1 MKDWSYVKSSQ
12 IPPSLGKI
20 CLQHQEVIKQGKCIA
35 GGWVHC
41 GDDGVTILH
50 QLFPVPGNCQT
61 KRFSALSLAS
71 SWHFEIHPENRNCKD
86 LSVYGMKSLLVLIIQ
101 CMSYTSIYSL
111 VTQHSNYNQWTTA
124 TTVPRDKMAHTS
136 LAILES
142 KPEVG
147 SSRKTTMGCEMSAK
161 ATLTRLA
168 SAHSRESRESTI
180 STCGCQ
186 VTCPPEMPRLNTLPI
201 TSVTASTMQEES
213 CAMHGYDMQW
223 TFVLKIRV
231 RRTLLGI
238 SVQLLKLWS
247 SSTLH
252 QVTVFWHLFK
262 RSCWITCIMHI
273 ENWPWHLGSLKVHL
287 QTCSWVLECPKPP
300 APMPWDIGL
309 SWSIQGYRQG
319 TLSTR
324 LRFSWYGVDRG
335 SFISA
340 VYINILTPNNLGVAE
355 FAGNEWG
362 RIKIGWNDSKC
373 LQWNK
378 G

>member
-1 MKDWSYVKSSQ
+1 MKDWRSYVKSSQ
-12 IPPSLGKI
+12 IPPRLGKI

-71 SWHFEIHPENRNCKD
+71 FWQLLQRS
-86 LSVYGMKSLLVLIIQ
+86 SVYGMKSLLVLIIQ

-111 VTQHSNYNQWTTA
+111 VTQHSNNQWTTA

-223 TFVLKIRV
+223 TFVLKIRI

-273 ENWPWHLGSLKVHL
+273 ENWPWHLGTPSNL
-287 QTCSWVLECPKPP
+287 QLSVG
-300 APMPWDIGL
+300 MPQTSSTYAL
-309 SWSIQGYRQG
+309 RHRSIQGYRQG

-340 VYINILTPNNLGVAE
+340 VYINILTANIAKQSE
-355 FAGNEWG
+355 SG
-362 RIKIGWNDSKC
+362 RICWEWMKQD
-373 LQWNK
+373 
-378 G
+378 